1 MIYFIQT
8 ADNRYVKIGTAEDPI
23 KRLAGIQT
31 SMPYKIR
38 LIGVM
43 LGDYAL
49 ESTLHHKF
57 RSTRVRG
64 EWFQTTRALV
74 EHAIYEGAPRLYR
87 EYIKSTHANTYAE
100 LVRVEGALLELHAE
114 ASAIYDDGRNHSFCA
129 NTVWYRQFKSQLMS
143 LVGWDSQVPD
153 DRFHTSEA
161 YSAAYQTI
169 YNALPD
175 CRGCMCG

>member
-8 ADNRYVKIGTAEDPI
+8 SDNRYIKIGTAEDPI

-49 ESTLHHKF
+49 ERVLHDKF
-57 RSTRVRG
+57 RNTRVRG
-64 EWFQTTRALV
+64 EWFQTTRQLV
-74 EHAIYEGAPRLYR
+74 EQAIYEGAPRLYR
-87 EYIKSTHANTYAE
+87 EYEKSVHAATYAE
-100 LVRVEGALLELHAE
+100 LIRAEGALLELHAN
-114 ASAIYDDGRNHSFCA
+114 AAAIYDDGRNSAFCA
-129 NTVWYRQFKSQLMS
+129 NTFWYRQFKPQLTS
-143 LVGWDSQVPD
+143 LVGWDSRLD
-153 DRFHTSEA
+153 DKAFHTSEA